1 MESIYGLLKMEC
13 VYEQNG
19 MMELCIIPIMTF
31 HVLRNSDQTKA
42 HYDEGM
48 LRVDIPMNCED
59 MFKDVSPLNID

>member
-1 MESIYGLLKMEC
+1 MR
-13 VYEQNG
+13 
-19 MMELCIIPIMTF
+19 
-31 HVLRNSDQTKA
+31 LRAKRDDGVMYYSDYDFPCPADPDQTKA